1 MNRSILSTRAEIY
14 YRNERGMTVMEILV
28 ASTVAVILLSALFQ
42 FFLTQ
47 TKNFD
52 ESKMTAEM
60 QQDMR
65 WASNYIAEKL
75 KLAGNG
81 IPPLSVFSVL
91 DNYDGGVDV
100 SDSLCVL
107 GSYKSLVMATTQK
120 MGNHG
125 ATVKVDSSVGI
136 EPYDLV
142 VISYPPSG
150 WQEVFMCTKLASD
163 QHIYHDA
170 YPPWN
175 PTNHL
180 EHAYP
185 LGSTVTV
192 VSHYSFFVEE
202 DDEGRPNLMVLT
214 QGPYGPQV
222 LAGDVEDFQ
231 VRFLLKN
238 DTWVD
243 VPTEINDIRM
253 MEIYLR
259 ARSPNTIKGYVDAD
273 YGDSYKRVELR
284 TIVVPKNI
292 TLVAG

>member
-1 MNRSILSTRAEIY
+1 MSRSILNTSIEKSDRK
-14 YRNERGMTVMEILV
+14 ERGMTIMEILV
-28 ASTVAVILLSALFQ
+28 ASTVSVILLSALFQ
-42 FFLTQ
+42 FFVIQ

-91 DNYDGGVDV
+91 ENYDGGVDV
-100 SDSLCVL
+100 SDSLCVM
-107 GSYKSLVMATTQK
+107 GSYKSMVLATSQK
-120 MGNHG
+120 MGNEG
-125 ATVKVDSSVGI
+125 SQIKVSSAEGI
-136 EPYDLV
+136 EDYDLV
-142 VISYPPSG
+142 VISYPPFG
-150 WQEVFMCTKLASD
+150 WQEVFMCTKMASD
-163 QHIYHDA
+163 LHIYHDA

-175 PTNHL
+175 PTNQL
-180 EHAYP
+180 LRKYP
-185 LGSTVTV
+185 LGSTVTI

-243 VPTEINDIRM
+243 VPAEINDIRM

-259 ARSPNTIKGYVDAD
+259 ARSPNPIKGYIDAD